1 MKQALE
7 LAMVLALEPSVLLL
21 DEPTAGLTKPER
33 TLIGSILVDLVA
45 ARGPLHRCSSS
56 TISISCARSRS
67 RIVVLHQGRI
77 AARRYGGR
85 GGRLRARAH
94 HLRGRAR
101 TQGAGAMSRAVLE
114 VDGLS
119 SGYGEAIV
127 LRDVSLSIRPGEIF
141 ALLGKNGMGK
151 STLLKTIT
159 RLPPGAEGPDPL
171 FGEDVTALPTHLI
184 ARKAIA
190 YTPQEQ
196 ALFQDLT
203 VEDNLRLG
211 LRDDRGFAEGL
222 ARVSEYF
229 PFLGKRLS
237 QKAGTLSGGEQKM
250 LIISRALL
258 GSPRL
263 MLIDEISEGLQPSMI
278 QRLTEILEAERKRTG
293 PAILL
298 VEQNVRSPS
307 RWPTATRC

>member
-1 MKQALE
+1 MSPT
-7 LAMVLALEPSVLLL
+7 VL
-21 DEPTAGLTKPER
+21 D
-33 TLIGSILVDLVA
+33 
-45 ARGPLHRCSSS
+45 
-56 TISISCARSRS
+56 
-67 RIVVLHQGRI
+67 I
-77 AARRYGGR
+77 A
-85 GGRLRARAH
+85 H
-94 HLRGRAR
+94 
-101 TQGAGAMSRAVLE
+101 
-114 VDGLS
+114 LS

-127 LRDVSLSIRPGEIF
+127 LRNVSLSIRPGEIF

-151 STLLKTIT
+151 STLLKTVLGF
-159 RLPPGAEGPDPL
+159 LPAKRGRIKL
-171 FGEDVTALPTHLI
+171 FGEDVTSLPTHLI

-196 ALFQDLT
+196 TLFQDLT

-229 PFLGKRLS
+229 PIVGKRLS

-250 LIISRALL
+250 LIVSRALL

-278 QRLTEILEAERKRTG
+278 QRLTEILLAERKRTG
-293 PAILL
+293 TAIFV
-298 VEQNVRSPS
+298 VEQNVPFAFSMADRYAVLKIGEIADDGVAGDELAAA
-307 RWPTATRC
+307 RVQDQLRV

>member
-1 MKQALE
+1 MSPT
-7 LAMVLALEPSVLLL
+7 VL
-21 DEPTAGLTKPER
+21 D
-33 TLIGSILVDLVA
+33 
-45 ARGPLHRCSSS
+45 
-56 TISISCARSRS
+56 
-67 RIVVLHQGRI
+67 I
-77 AARRYGGR
+77 A
-85 GGRLRARAH
+85 
-94 HLRGRAR
+94 
-101 TQGAGAMSRAVLE
+101 
-114 VDGLS
+114 DLS
-119 SGYGEAIV
+119 SGYGEAMV
-127 LRDVSLSIRPGEIF
+127 LRHVSLSIRPGEIF

-151 STLLKTIT
+151 STLLKTVLGF
-159 RLPPGAEGPDPL
+159 LPAKRGRIKL

-196 ALFQDLT
+196 TLFQDLT

-229 PFLGKRLS
+229 PIVGKRLS

-250 LIISRALL
+250 LIVCRALL

-278 QRLTEILEAERKRTG
+278 QRLT
-293 PAILL
+293 
-298 VEQNVRSPS
+298 
-307 RWPTATRC
+307 